1 MKWFEKYLK
10 GKSNKSISDDNTTI
24 KETVQKKIF
33 LLITGMTFMCNER
46 SWEQKAYCSRNL
58 KLNSQWV
65 LPDYC

>member
-46 SWEQKAYCSRNL
+46 SWE
-58 KLNSQWV
+58 
-65 LPDYC
+65 

>member
-24 KETVQKKIF
+24 KETVQKNFF

-46 SWEQKAYCSRNL
+46 SWE
-58 KLNSQWV
+58 
-65 LPDYC
+65 